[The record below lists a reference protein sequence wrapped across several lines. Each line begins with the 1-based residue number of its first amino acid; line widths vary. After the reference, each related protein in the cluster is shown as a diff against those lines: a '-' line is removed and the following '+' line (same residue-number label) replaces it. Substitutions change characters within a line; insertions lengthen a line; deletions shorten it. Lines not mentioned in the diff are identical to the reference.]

1 MDLVVGEIVSN
12 AVSKVK
18 NELKIDLL
26 SHYCICLLS
35 FSQSVFFSV
44 FNGQIVIVV
53 VVILS
58 KIRVSFVQI
67 ALFLSCPNRLISFQE
82 FLAFESV
89 LCAPDALF
97 IVAFQLFDKTG
108 TGNISF
114 GMYMVVNVSTL
125 VWECTS
131 CSTTGD

>member
-1 MDLVVGEIVSN
+1 MTTFACSQ
-12 AVSKVK
+12 
-18 NELKIDLL
+18 
-26 SHYCICLLS
+26 YPYMCLMGL
-35 FSQSVFFSV
+35 FRTDCD
-44 FNGQIVIVV
+44 VV
-53 VVILS
+53 VAFVILP
-58 KIRVSFVQI
+58 KIHMSFIQI

-114 GMYMVVNVSTL
+114 GMYLVVNVSTL
-125 VWECTS
+125 VWGCTS
-131 CSTTGD
+131 WSTTGD

>member
-1 MDLVVGEIVSN
+1 MS
-12 AVSKVK
+12 
-18 NELKIDLL
+18 
-26 SHYCICLLS
+26 
-35 FSQSVFFSV
+35 
-44 FNGQIVIVV
+44 VV
-53 VVILS
+53 VVFV
-58 KIRVSFVQI
+58 IRLHSF
-67 ALFLSCPNRLISFQE
+67 SRPNRLISFQE

-125 VWECTS
+125 VWGCTLLETKHHVVYIQ
-131 CSTTGD
+131 CCLNTMLE